1 MTSLHGT
8 PNEII
13 FNHMQQPYTLSYP
26 PKPLPPDD
34 SVLGLLLKSKEN
46 TIFAQMIYASG
57 FDGLLSNPLANVTL
71 FLPPDKVLLTLQDSL
86 YTTLSLV
93 PLKNFVGYH
102 IVRGALPVQYMM
114 GQRGFVET
122 YYPEEN
128 LEIRGFGLSPQIG
141 EVYYSSAMVPS
152 VWKQANVLLSNSD
165 IRVGNSLIH
174 LINQPLTPYIG
185 TESRTRGY

>member
-13 FNHMQQPYTLSYP
+13 FNHMQQPYTAPSP
-26 PKPLPPDD
+26 PALLPPDN

-46 TIFAQMIYASG
+46 TIFTQMIYASG

-86 YTTLSLV
+86 YATL
-93 PLKNFVGYH
+93 PLRNFVGYH

-128 LEIRGFGLSPQIG
+128 LEIRGYGLSPQIG
-141 EVYYSSAMVPS
+141 EVYYSAAMVPS

-174 LINQPLTPYIG
+174 LINQPLTPYTG